1 MRVTLRTASIS
12 VHWKNSCEKMEML
25 CFGFEGY
32 VVFGFFKEIYHFLH
46 LKDYSLGCYLLE
58 KSKEFPESKVINF
71 HRENTLKNED
81 LEMDYKV

>member
-12 VHWKNSCEKMEML
+12 LHWKNSCEKMEML

-46 LKDYSLGCYLLE
+46 LKRLFLATY
-58 KSKEFPESKVINF
+58 
-71 HRENTLKNED
+71 
-81 LEMDYKV
+81 